1 MSNTYFICKGS
12 YYYLVDKVSG
22 EGFSFSNFGRSIER
36 VPADYALSI
45 GGNVEEADIIS
56 ILYDVNSNVCEI
68 YFNGSKKR
76 IKQKGMSVFA
86 ILKHHV
92 KLLTYIPFRVIRD
105 DCQGLNQLLLPVEVG
120 SISFNEIL
128 QLVI

>member
-1 MSNTYFICKGS
+1 MSYFICKGS

-56 ILYDVNSNVCEI
+56 ILYDVNSDVCEL
-68 YFNGSKKR
+68 YLNGSKKL
-76 IKQKGMSVFA
+76 IKKKGMSVFA
-86 ILKHHV
+86 KLKKRV
-92 KLLTYIPFRVIRD
+92 KLLTYIPFRVVRD
-105 DCQGLNQLLLPVEVG
+105 DCQGLNQLLLPVEEG
-120 SISFNEIL
+120 SINFNEVL
-128 QLVI
+128 RLVN

>member
-1 MSNTYFICKGS
+1 MSYFICKGS

-56 ILYDVNSNVCEI
+56 ILYDVNSDVCEL
-68 YFNGSKKR
+68 YLNGSKKL
-76 IKQKGMSVFA
+76 IKKKGMSVFA
-86 ILKHHV
+86 ILKKRV
-92 KLLTYIPFRVIRD
+92 KLLTYIPFRVVRD
-105 DCQGLNQLLLPVEVG
+105 DCQGLNQLLLPVEEG
-120 SISFNEIL
+120 SINFNEVL
-128 QLVI
+128 RLVN

>member
-1 MSNTYFICKGS
+1 MSYFICKGS

-56 ILYDVNSNVCEI
+56 ILYDVNSDMCEL
-68 YFNGSKKR
+68 YLNGSKKL
-76 IKQKGMSVFA
+76 IKKKGMSVFA
-86 ILKHHV
+86 TLKKRV
-92 KLLTYIPFRVIRD
+92 KLLTYIPFRVVRD
-105 DCQGLNQLLLPVEVG
+105 DCQGLNQLLLPVEEG
-120 SISFNEIL
+120 SINFNEVL
-128 QLVI
+128 RLVN

>member
-1 MSNTYFICKGS
+1 MSYFICKGS

-56 ILYDVNSNVCEI
+56 ILYDVNSDMCEL
-68 YFNGSKKR
+68 YLNGIKKL
-76 IKQKGMSVFA
+76 IKKKGMSVFA
-86 ILKHHV
+86 TLKKRV
-92 KLLTYIPFRVIRD
+92 KLLTYIPFRVVRD
-105 DCQGLNQLLLPVEVG
+105 NCQGLNQLLLPVEEG
-120 SISFNEIL
+120 SINFNEVL
-128 QLVI
+128 QLIN

>member
-1 MSNTYFICKGS
+1 MSYFICKGS

-56 ILYDVNSNVCEI
+56 ILYDVNSDVCEL
-68 YFNGSKKR
+68 YLNGSKKL
-76 IKQKGMSVFA
+76 IKKKGMSVFA
-86 ILKHHV
+86 TLKKRV
-92 KLLTYIPFRVIRD
+92 KLLTYIPFRVVRD
-105 DCQGLNQLLLPVEVG
+105 DCQGLNQLLLPVEEG
-120 SISFNEIL
+120 SINFNEVL
-128 QLVI
+128 RLVN

>member
-1 MSNTYFICKGS
+1 MSYFICKGS

-56 ILYDVNSNVCEI
+56 ILYDVNSDMCEL
-68 YFNGSKKR
+68 YLNGSKKL
-76 IKQKGMSVFA
+76 IKKKGMSVFA
-86 ILKHHV
+86 TLKKRV
-92 KLLTYIPFRVIRD
+92 KLLTYIPFRVVRD
-105 DCQGLNQLLLPVEVG
+105 NCQGLNQLLLPVEEG
-120 SISFNEIL
+120 SINFNEVL
-128 QLVI
+128 QLIN

>member
-1 MSNTYFICKGS
+1 MSDTYFICKGS
-12 YYYLVDKVSG
+12 YYYLVDKASG

-86 ILKHHV
+86 ILKNHV
-92 KLLTYIPFRVIRD
+92 KLLTYIPFRIIRD

-128 QLVI
+128 QLII